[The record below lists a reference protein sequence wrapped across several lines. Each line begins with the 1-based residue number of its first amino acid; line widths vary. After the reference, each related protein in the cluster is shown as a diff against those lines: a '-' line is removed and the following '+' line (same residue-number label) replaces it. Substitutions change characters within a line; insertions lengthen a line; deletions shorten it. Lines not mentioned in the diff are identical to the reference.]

1 MRVRDFGD
9 LVLLAAVWGASFLFM
24 RIAAPAFG
32 PLALAEARVAIA
44 AVFLGVWL
52 AARGELHALRAQP
65 ARLALLGL
73 LGSALPFALLAY
85 AMLHLSAGYGAFLN
99 ATVPLWT
106 ALIAW
111 LWLGDSI
118 RPRQWL
124 GLGIGLAGVAILV
137 SGRPGAA
144 GAAGP
149 GPTLA
154 IVAAV
159 LATGAYGLAANYTR
173 RHLATTAPHVLA
185 AGSQIGAALVL
196 LVPAAATWPATPPP
210 PLAWASAIALGI
222 ACTGFAFVLYFRLLT
237 RIGAV
242 RASAVTFLIP
252 VFGTAWGALLL
263 GERPSVQMLAGGAV
277 ILAGTALALG
287 LRGKRG

>member
-1 MRVRDFGD
+1 MRVRDLGD
-9 LVLLAAVWGASFLFM
+9 LLVLAALWGASFLFM

-32 PLALAEARVAIA
+32 PLALAEVRVAIA

-65 ARLALLGL
+65 ARLAVLGL

-85 AMLHLSAGYGAFLN
+85 AMLHLSAGYAAFLN

-144 GAAGP
+144 ETAGAGP
-149 GPTLA
+149 ALA

-173 RHLATTAPHVLA
+173 KHLTTTAPLVLA

-196 LVPAAATWPATPPP
+196 LAPAAATWPVTAPP

-222 ACTGFAFVLYFRLLT
+222 ACTGFAFLLYFRLLT

-252 VFGTAWGALLL
+252 LFGTLWGALLL
-263 GERPSVQMLAGGAV
+263 GEQPSPQMLIGGGV
-277 ILAGTALALG
+277 ILAGTGLALG
-287 LRGKRG
+287 LRGKRR